1 MDTAPDEQGSIS
13 PSQQRLGH
21 LHGELCR
28 IETQLDGVTPLQGH
42 DPAAS
47 LATVAT
53 EITRLRQITTCYL
66 SSNDRD
72 A

>member
-13 PSQQRLGH
+13 PSQQRLVH

-28 IETQLDGVTPLQGH
+28 IATQLDGVTPS
-42 DPAAS
+42 PTAS